1 MKNFLSF
8 VQNLLRDFIC
18 GAIGFL
24 IILLLNQGFLYV
36 GLEFETAFDIII
48 LSLCYIA
55 AFMISIRLRKF
66 YENGSLYKDLVRSVS
81 KEEMIEKQRKLIQF
95 LKDKN

>member
-1 MKNFLSF
+1 MKNLLSF

-18 GAIGFL
+18 GSIGFL
-24 IILLLNQGFLYV
+24 VILLLNQGFMYIDLQ
-36 GLEFETAFDIII
+36 FETASGLII

-66 YENGSLYKDLVRSVS
+66 YESGNLYKDLIRNVS
-81 KEEMIEKQRKLIQF
+81 KEEMIEKQKKLIQF
-95 LKDKN
+95 LKDRS

>member
-1 MKNFLSF
+1 MENFLSF

-18 GAIGFL
+18 GTIGFL

-36 GLEFETAFDIII
+36 GLDFKTVSGLII

-55 AFMISIRLRKF
+55 AVMISIRLRAF
-66 YENGSLYKDLVRSVS
+66 YESGSLYKDLVRSVS
-81 KEEMIEKQRKLIQF
+81 KEEVIEKQRKLIQF
-95 LKDKN
+95 LKEKS

>member
-18 GAIGFL
+18 GSIGFL
-24 IILLLNQGFLYV
+24 LILLLNQGFLYV
-36 GLEFETAFDIII
+36 GLQFETLSGLVI

-66 YENGSLYKDLVRSVS
+66 YENGSLYKDLLRSVS
-81 KEEMIEKQRKLIQF
+81 KEEMIEKQKKLIQF
-95 LKDKN
+95 LKDRS

>member
-18 GAIGFL
+18 GSIGFL

-36 GLEFETAFDIII
+36 GLEFETTTGLII
-48 LSLCYIA
+48 LSLCYVA
-55 AFMISIRLRKF
+55 AVMISIRLRKF
-66 YENGSLYKDLVRSVS
+66 YESGSLYKDLIRNVS
-81 KEEMIEKQRKLIQF
+81 KEEMIEKQKKLIQF